1 MRRAGNDLAMTVT
14 ATQLST
20 LRRMCNLAADDA
32 VYTDTVLT
40 DYITRYA
47 LVDRLGAQPTYIRYA
62 GSVTPTVVVNP
73 YWIGAYDL
81 NSAAADVWQE
91 QASTLASTYD
101 FTADNATYNR
111 SQMYT
116 HAMQQANYYRSR
128 RAIGAVNITP
138 YISETYLEN
147 YDGIVNR

>member
-1 MRRAGNDLAMTVT
+1 MSVT
-14 ATQLST
+14 AEQLSE

-32 VYTDTVLT
+32 TYTDDVLT
-40 DYITRYA
+40 GYITRYA

-62 GSVTPTVVVNP
+62 GSVSPTVVINP
-73 YWIGAYDL
+73 YWLAVYDL
-81 NSAAADVWQE
+81 NAAAADVWQE
-91 QASTLASTYD
+91 KASALPDKYD
-101 FTADNATYNR
+101 FTADGATYNR

-116 HAMQQANYYRSR
+116 HYMQQARYYRSR

-147 YDGIVNR
+147 YDGIINR